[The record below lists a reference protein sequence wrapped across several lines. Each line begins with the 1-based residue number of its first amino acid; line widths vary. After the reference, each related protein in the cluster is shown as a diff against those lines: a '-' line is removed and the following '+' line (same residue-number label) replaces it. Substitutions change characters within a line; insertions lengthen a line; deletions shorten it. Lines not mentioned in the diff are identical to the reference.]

1 MTTPVWERYRSY
13 LILLARQHLGP
24 EVLARCD
31 PSGIVQ
37 QTLMEAHQASEQLA
51 GLEGGR
57 LAAWLRTAL
66 ARNLADELRRVR
78 ADCRDIGREVSLDAT
93 LDQSAARI
101 ESFLAAEQSSPS
113 QRADRQE
120 QALRVADVL
129 ATLPEAERVA
139 VEGHYL
145 RGLTVADVA
154 TELGRTPAAVGGL
167 LKRGLR
173 RLREFLRGPE
183 E

>member
-37 QTLMEAHQASEQLA
+37 QTLLEAHQASEQLA

-78 ADCRDIGREVSLDAT
+78 ADRRDIGREVSLDAT

-145 RGLTVADVA
+145 RGLTVAEVA
-154 TELGRTPAAVGGL
+154 AELGRTPAAVGGL

-173 RLREFLRGPE
+173 RLRESLRGQE